1 MSKREKQLKRLA
13 NVNEFITIIAS
24 MGRRFFN
31 YTPDEGLERCAW
43 MYLDN
48 HGHVYF
54 VDEYS
59 EKRIYTHYSGRWK
72 GFTNGGTLK
81 SFVELF
87 RDHIKRGTKLHR
99 RYFDTE
105 SVFPCPWG
113 YPEECYQKLRS
124 AAIRL
129 GIMAPPTN

>member
-1 MSKREKQLKRLA
+1 MSKREEQLNRLA

-31 YTPDEGLERCAW
+31 YTPESGLDRCAW

-54 VDEYS
+54 VDAYS

-72 GFTNGGTLK
+72 GFTSGGTLK
-81 SFVELF
+81 SLVELF
-87 RDHIKRGTKLHR
+87 RDHIKRDAKLNR
-99 RYFDTE
+99 RYFDIN
-105 SVFPCPWG
+105 SPFPCPWG
-113 YPEECYQKLRS
+113 YPPECYPKLCR
-124 AAIRL
+124 AAYRL
-129 GIMAPPTN
+129 GIIEPLT